1 MPSGLRAAGSRHSGS
16 DSGAVRPIRRLGQNF
31 LVCRN
36 IAELEA
42 SFAVGR
48 RVIEI
53 GPGRGML
60 TEQLCMAAEAVVA
73 VELDRRLFEELG
85 QLGLKNLK
93 LVNSDFFSISE
104 KEFRDYDLMVANVP
118 YNLSSKSLM
127 WLASFGKEAVLCLQ
141 KEFVEH
147 MSALPGTR
155 KYSKLGVFSSLF
167 FNAETVCDVPRG
179 CFYPVPRVSS
189 RVIHLRPTGLRVP
202 ECIMCVI
209 SMLMEHKKKKLR
221 NALIDSR
228 ARLGITK
235 ERAAEISEHTGA
247 ADVRPFQIP
256 PQKLLDIARAIS
268 ENADVRQLQKCE

>member
-1 MPSGLRAAGSRHSGS
+1 MPSDIHAAGFRPTRLGYRAA
-16 DSGAVRPIRRLGQNF
+16 RPIRRLGQNF

-42 SFAVGR
+42 SFAEGR
-48 RVIEI
+48 RVIEV

-60 TEQLCMAAEAVVA
+60 TEQLCMVAEAVVA
-73 VELDRRLFEELG
+73 VELDRKLFEELE

-93 LVNSDFFSISE
+93 LVNSDFFSIPE
-104 KEFRDYDLMVANVP
+104 KEFRDYGLMVANVP

-127 WLASFGKEAVLCLQ
+127 WLASSRKEAVLCLQ

-155 KYSKLGVFSSLF
+155 KYSKLSVFSSLF
-167 FNAETVCDVPRG
+167 FNVETVCDVPRG

-189 RVIHLRPTGLRVP
+189 KVIHLNPTGLEVSKRT
-202 ECIMCVI
+202 MCVI
-209 SMLMEHKKKKLR
+209 SVLMEHKKKKLR

-228 ARLGITK
+228 VRLGITK
-235 ERAAEISEHTGA
+235 EHAAEISEQTGA
-247 ADVRPFQIP
+247 AALRPFQIP

-268 ENADVRQLQKCE
+268 ENADISMLQKCE